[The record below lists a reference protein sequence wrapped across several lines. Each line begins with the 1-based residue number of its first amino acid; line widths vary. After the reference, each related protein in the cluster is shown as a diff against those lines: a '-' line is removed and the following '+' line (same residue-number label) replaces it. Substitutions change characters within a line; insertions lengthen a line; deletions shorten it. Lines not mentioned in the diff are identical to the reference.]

1 MAVYYQEEERLFTL
15 QTRHT
20 TWQMQVSPYGHLL
33 HLYYGRKIQHT
44 SMSYLVK
51 GINRGFSGSPYLAF
65 PEDRGYSLDTYPQ
78 EYPTFGIGDY
88 RTSCLRLE
96 HSDKSQAAELIYV
109 SHRIYP
115 GKYALPGLPALW
127 ERDGQPENPALRTQG
142 VRAENSALD
151 SAGGVQTLEVVL
163 RDTASLVEVT
173 LYYGVFEEQDAIT
186 RACRITNGGTEAV
199 YLNQALSMCLDILRD
214 DLDMISFYGKH
225 TMERMVER
233 RRIAHGKQVVDS
245 VRGSSSHQQNPFV
258 ILCASDANEEYGECF
273 GISFVYSGN
282 FIAVAELDQL
292 NQTRFAMGI
301 HPDGFR
307 YRLEPGE
314 SFFAPETVCSFS
326 ASGIGTLSQ
335 NYHRL
340 YQKHLIRSKYQRIP
354 RPVLLNHWEAMD
366 FSFHEEDLV
375 SLAAS
380 GKELGI
386 ELFVMDDGWFGTRD
400 DDTSGLGDWQVNRKK
415 LPSGISGLSRR
426 IHGLGMQLGIWI
438 EPEMVNEDSSLY
450 RCHPDWCLRIPGRLP
465 NVERGQLV
473 LDMSREE
480 VREYLFQQISQ
491 VLEEGEIDYVKW
503 DMNRNL
509 SDVWSG
515 ALPKERQGEAS
526 HRYVLGLYAL
536 MERFTS
542 AYPDILWEGCSGGG
556 GRFDAGILYY
566 MPQIWC
572 SDNTDGV
579 ERLQIQY
586 GTSFG
591 YPVSTMGSHV
601 SASPNLQTGRR
612 TPLETR
618 ACTAMAGSFGYE
630 LDVRKLGE
638 EEREAIKEQIR
649 EYRQFYSLIHQGDYY
664 RLTDAGRDREFTAWE
679 FARED
684 GSEALVCVVT
694 LRARSN
700 PAFVRL
706 RVKGL
711 LEDGKYQINEETKE
725 YDGSALMYGGIL
737 LPAVRQDY
745 QSTRFWIRQIKK

>member
-1 MAVYYQEEERLFTL
+1 MIE
-15 QTRHT
+15 
-20 TWQMQVSPYGHLL
+20 
-33 HLYYGRKIQHT
+33 IQ
-44 SMSYLVK
+44 
-51 GINRGFSGSPYLAF
+51 GAR
-65 PEDRGYSLDTYPQ
+65 E
-78 EYPTFGIGDY
+78 
-88 RTSCLRLE
+88 
-96 HSDKSQAAELIYV
+96 
-109 SHRIYP
+109 
-115 GKYALPGLPALW
+115 
-127 ERDGQPENPALRTQG
+127 
-142 VRAENSALD
+142 
-151 SAGGVQTLEVVL
+151 
-163 RDTASLVEVT
+163 
-173 LYYGVFEEQDAIT
+173 
-186 RACRITNGGTEAV
+186 
-199 YLNQALSMCLDILRD
+199 
-214 DLDMISFYGKH
+214 
-225 TMERMVER
+225 
-233 RRIAHGKQVVDS
+233 
-245 VRGSSSHQQNPFV
+245 
-258 ILCASDANEEYGECF
+258 
-273 GISFVYSGN
+273 
-282 FIAVAELDQL
+282 
-292 NQTRFAMGI
+292 
-301 HPDGFR
+301 
-307 YRLEPGE
+307 
-314 SFFAPETVCSFS
+314 
-326 ASGIGTLSQ
+326 
-335 NYHRL
+335 
-340 YQKHLIRSKYQRIP
+340 
-354 RPVLLNHWEAMD
+354 
-366 FSFHEEDLV
+366 
-375 SLAAS
+375 
-380 GKELGI
+380 
-386 ELFVMDDGWFGTRD
+386 
-400 DDTSGLGDWQVNRKK
+400 QVNRKK

-601 SASPNLQTGRR
+601 SASSNLQTGRR

-630 LDVRKLGE
+630 LDVGKLGE